1 MLYFSC
7 VAAFVRVKGEIV
19 RILVTGGAGFIGS
32 HVADRYIELGHEV
45 AVLDDFSHGRAENVN
60 PRARVYRKSILDDD
74 LAAVL
79 QDFRPEAV
87 SHHAAQ
93 VNVRKSVD
101 DPGFDAQVN
110 VLGSLRVYQAAV
122 ACACRK
128 VIYASSGGACYGPP
142 ARLPAAE
149 ATPIRPVCPYGVS
162 KHVAEKYLELYGDL
176 YGLRYTVLRYA
187 NVYGPRQDPHGEA
200 GVVAIF
206 SRKMLDRQEAF
217 INGDGLQTRDYVFVG
232 DIIRANLAA
241 LKLEGY
247 HTINIGTGT
256 ETDVLTIF
264 DTLNRLTGANQ
275 PRRHRPA
282 PGGEQRR
289 SSIDPSLAADL
300 LSWKPQV
307 DLEDGL
313 CRTVDYFRISK
324 R

>member
-1 MLYFSC
+1 M
-7 VAAFVRVKGEIV
+7 

-32 HVADRYIELGHEV
+32 HLADTLIEQGHQVAIVDDLSTGSRNNLPPKAEFHHLPIQSPDVEQIFRQGRFDVVYHLAAQIDVRISVREPVADV
-45 AVLDDFSHGRAENVN
+45 
-60 PRARVYRKSILDDD
+60 
-74 LAAVL
+74 
-79 QDFRPEAV
+79 
-87 SHHAAQ
+87 Q
-93 VNVRKSVD
+93 VNVAGSV
-101 DPGFDAQVN
+101 A
-110 VLGSLRVYQAAV
+110 LLEH
-122 ACACRK
+122 CRRHS
-128 VIYASSGGACYGPP
+128 VSRFIFASTGGAIYGEQEVFP
-142 ARLPAAE
+142 ATEDHP
-149 ATPIRPVCPYGVS
+149 TWPISPYGIAKLTV
-162 KHVAEKYLELYGDL
+162 EKYMYFYSKEYGINAIA
-176 YGLRYTVLRYA
+176 LRYA
-187 NVYGPRQDPHGEA
+187 NVYGPRQNPFGEA

-264 DTLNRLTGANQ
+264 DTLNQLTGANQ

-282 PGGEQRR
+282 SGGEQRR

-300 LSWKPQV
+300 LGWKPQV

-313 CRTVDYFRISK
+313 SRTVDYFRTSK